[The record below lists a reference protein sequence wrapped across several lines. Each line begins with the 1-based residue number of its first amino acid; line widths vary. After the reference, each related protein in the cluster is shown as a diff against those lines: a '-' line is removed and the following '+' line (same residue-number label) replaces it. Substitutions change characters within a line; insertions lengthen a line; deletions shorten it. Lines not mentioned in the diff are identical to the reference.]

1 MLRNP
6 KNSNPT
12 SPQSPPEKNRELFVH
27 VSREIITNSQMQD

>member
-12 SPQSPPEKNRELFVH
+12 SPQSPPEKNRELFAH